1 MPTRGEDA
9 CELLTVS
16 RQIIPYF
23 VGLAWS
29 PDEHHLFWNQHVRE
43 GGLSPWPEVP
53 TLALWRIS
61 VEGGEPPK
69 LDIEMNEL
77 RDITVHP
84 DGKHISFTAG
94 NPAHAEV
101 WVLENFLPKPEVT
114 QAEQ

>member
-1 MPTRGEDA
+1 MVQPRGEDIF
-9 CELLTVS
+9 
-16 RQIIPYF
+16 RP
-23 VGLAWS
+23 AWS
-29 PDEHHLFWNQHVRE
+29 PDGKTIFFVCLQLQATSYPRSIVAHDIES
-43 GGLSPWPEVP
+43 GPEVP

-61 VEGGEPPK
+61 VERGEPPK

-101 WVLENFLPKPEVT
+101 WVLENFLPKAEVA